1 MSGISIYADD
11 TNLYS
16 KCAQASDLWQQLKLA
31 SELESDL
38 WDAVEWGMKWLVD
51 FNAGKIR
58 CCTIDMKMN
67 GPVLEEKWSFKMLG
81 FTFSSKSDW
90 DSYIVSFAKTVSKK
104 IGILIRS
111 MEFLSPEVALYLY
124 RSTI

>member
-1 MSGISIYADD
+1 
-11 TNLYS
+11 
-16 KCAQASDLWQQLKLA
+16 
-31 SELESDL
+31 
-38 WDAVEWGMKWLVD
+38 
-51 FNAGKIR
+51 
-58 CCTIDMKMN
+58 
-67 GPVLEEKWSFKMLG
+67 MLG